1 MTILGIDLGMLDE
14 VRLREAAGPLWP
26 YIIVLIAA
34 FLPSEIWRWAA
45 VFLSRG
51 LSDQDERIVWVRN
64 VSAALL
70 TCVVVKI
77 LIVPTGALATVP
89 IVVRLGSL
97 VIAICASLFFKRSVF
112 IAILVGE
119 VLLIGATLLAP

>member
-1 MTILGIDLGMLDE
+1 MTILGFDLEMLDE
-14 VRLREAAGPLWP
+14 YHLRAAAGPLWP
-26 YIIVLIAA
+26 YFIVFVAA

-77 LIVPTGALATVP
+77 LIVPTGALATIP
-89 IVVRLGSL
+89 LAIRLGSL
-97 VIAICASLFFKRSVF
+97 VVGIWGIIVF
-112 IAILVGE
+112 RAFGCRRHSRR
-119 VLLIGATLLAP
+119 